1 MSKLNGLY
9 LINYLGLVLLAGF
22 YVLAGINHFR
32 DPEFYYPLIPPYL
45 PNHGLINIAAGI
57 IEIALGFGLLFHSSR
72 KISAFMI
79 ILMLI
84 AFIPAHIHLI
94 QIGGCAETGLCVPEW
109 VAWVRLLL
117 IHPLLILWVWR
128 FKNSKIKLVN
138 FAKTN

>member
-57 IEIALGFGLLFHSSR
+57 IETIV
-72 KISAFMI
+72 I
-79 ILMLI
+79 
-84 AFIPAHIHLI
+84 
-94 QIGGCAETGLCVPEW
+94 E
-109 VAWVRLLL
+109 
-117 IHPLLILWVWR
+117 
-128 FKNSKIKLVN
+128 LVN
-138 FAKTN
+138 DGTNIFSCQSTGTRSDQDSDFSGP